1 VSTNGTLLNATKHT
15 TCIATGAS
23 AVPTT
28 QELTLELSA
37 AELAARPHPPR
48 PADAWGSGQGL
59 FALFR
64 RNAALAE
71 EGASPLL
78 SSIPS

>member
-1 VSTNGTLLNATKHT
+1 MNGGAIGLVQNGDMVTLN
-15 TCIATGAS
+15 CD
-23 AVPTT
+23 T

-59 FALFR
+59 FGLFR

-78 SSIPS
+78 SSMPS